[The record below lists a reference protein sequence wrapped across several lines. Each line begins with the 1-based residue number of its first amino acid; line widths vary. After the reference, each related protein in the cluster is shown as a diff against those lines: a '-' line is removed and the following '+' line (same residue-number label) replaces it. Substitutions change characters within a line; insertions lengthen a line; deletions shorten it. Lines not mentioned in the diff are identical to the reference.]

1 MDQTCQ
7 EDHASQQGQDIPC
20 GYEACQ
26 EDLWKTDLNCTKQ
39 TDFPPDR
46 MDQDPKTRKESK
58 KSAKDKAKGKD
69 TCYSAKHVRQ
79 LEALKDKKK

>member
-1 MDQTCQ
+1 MVASLLAQVLVQALQ
-7 EDHASQQGQDIPC
+7 ENSVVKLVEC
-20 GYEACQ
+20 M
-26 EDLWKTDLNCTKQ
+26 
-39 TDFPPDR
+39 DFPPDR

>member
-1 MDQTCQ
+1 MSRQT
-7 EDHASQQGQDIPC
+7 ASP
-20 GYEACQ
+20 
-26 EDLWKTDLNCTKQ
+26 LH
-39 TDFPPDR
+39 R

>member
-1 MDQTCQ
+1 
-7 EDHASQQGQDIPC
+7 
-20 GYEACQ
+20 
-26 EDLWKTDLNCTKQ
+26 
-39 TDFPPDR
+39 
-46 MDQDPKTRKESK
+46 MDQDPKTRKQSK